1 MDCGDA
7 PLPVQDRPI
16 PDGPASI
23 RIDKWLFHAR
33 IIKSRSLAAKFVT
46 GGDVLVNGQRVTQPS
61 RAVKPGDTLTLTRD
75 RHVGIF
81 EIRSCGTRRG
91 PAPEAQLL
99 YDDKSPPR
107 PPRAAS
113 ALDRLVPVREPGSG
127 RPTKRERRAL
137 DQLRSGDSE

>member
-1 MDCGDA
+1 MVGGDVPP
-7 PLPVQDRPI
+7 PLQDRPI

-33 IIKSRSLAAKFVT
+33 IIKSRSLAAKFVS
-46 GGDVLVNGQRVTQPS
+46 GGDVLVNDQKVTQPS
-61 RAVKPGDTLTLTRD
+61 RSVKPGDILTVTRD

-107 PPRAAS
+107 PPKPLS
-113 ALDRLVPVREPGSG
+113 ALDRLAPVRDAGSG

-137 DQLRSGDSE
+137 DQLRGGDT

>member
-1 MDCGDA
+1 MVDGGSPS
-7 PLPVQDRPI
+7 PLPERPV

-33 IIKSRSLAAKFVT
+33 ITKSRSLAAKMVSQ
-46 GGDVLVNGQRVTQPS
+46 GDVLVNAQRVTQPS
-61 RAVKPGDTLTLTRD
+61 RAVKPGDLLTVTRD
-75 RHVGIF
+75 QHVRVF
-81 EIRSCGTRRG
+81 VIRSCGTRRG

-107 PPRAAS
+107 PPKAVS

-137 DQLRSGDSE
+137 DELRGNDKP